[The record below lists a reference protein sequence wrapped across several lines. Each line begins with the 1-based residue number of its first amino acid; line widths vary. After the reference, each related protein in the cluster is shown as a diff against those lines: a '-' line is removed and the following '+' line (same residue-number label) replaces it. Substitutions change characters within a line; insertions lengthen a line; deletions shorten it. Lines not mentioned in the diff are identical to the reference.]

1 MLICVI
7 KHLAARK
14 EGGFPG
20 FTMWDSFPSQHTPH
34 SLRGAAWITSS
45 VPAVPQHP
53 SRGLRVGVA
62 RRGSQ
67 KHTLP
72 SWGGVTCLWDSP
84 PPFLQHA
91 QEGGG

>member
-1 MLICVI
+1 
-7 KHLAARK
+7 
-14 EGGFPG
+14 
-20 FTMWDSFPSQHTPH
+20 MWDSSPSQRTPH

-84 PPFLQHA
+84 PRFCNMPRKE
-91 QEGGG
+91 EGRVILLDGDSWMGTAGWAGS